1 MNIIAVFDSNDVLG
15 AVYTAG
21 CHEVGIPELI
31 VYDVPR
37 IKVESLA
44 GLLNYARTCTLDPNE
59 TIQSHGLI
67 MVTKAVKG
75 AALKTARAVMTK
87 SDPKAKVLKLL
98 PGVLGPTPED
108 WADANLAERLFE
120 RSG

>member
-1 MNIIAVFDSNDVLG
+1 MDIKIVAVFEPED
-15 AVYTAG
+15 AAG
-21 CHEVGIPELI
+21 CHEKGAPELV

-44 GLLNYARTCTLDPNE
+44 GLLNYAHTCTLAPNE

-67 MVTKAVKG
+67 METKAAKG
-75 AALKTARAVMTK
+75 PALKKARAHMTA
-87 SDPKAKVLKLL
+87 SHPKAKVLKLL

-108 WADANLAERLFE
+108 WADVNLA
-120 RSG
+120 